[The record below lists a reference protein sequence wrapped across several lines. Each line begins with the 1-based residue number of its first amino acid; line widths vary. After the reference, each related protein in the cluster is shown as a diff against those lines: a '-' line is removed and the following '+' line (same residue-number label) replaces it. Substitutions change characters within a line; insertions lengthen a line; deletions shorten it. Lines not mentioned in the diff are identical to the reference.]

1 MEENMARKTTQG
13 SRTGRARK
21 STARSADTTS
31 QLSKKFDLKKI
42 NSRDAKRLM
51 NKVTNNPVALYI
63 AGGVGALFAARFAM
77 KYYKNH
83 PGIKDF
89 IKENFDTVENTLKEY
104 RHGIEE
110 SEGGEAR
117 H

>member
-1 MEENMARKTTQG
+1 MARKTTQRSG
-13 SRTGRARK
+13 TRSARK
-21 STARSADTTS
+21 GAGRSKETTS
-31 QLSKKFDLKKI
+31 QYSKRFDLKEF
-42 NSRDAKRLM
+42 NSIDAKRIM
-51 NKVTNNPVALYI
+51 NKIKSNSLPLYF
-63 AGGVGALFAARFAM
+63 AGGVGAFFAARFAIR
-77 KYYKNH
+77 YYKNH
-83 PGIKDF
+83 PELKDF

>member
-1 MEENMARKTTQG
+1 MAGKTTQG

-21 STARSADTTS
+21 APGKSKNRSTPTLKTIDFRNFNKGDA
-31 QLSKKFDLKKI
+31 KKI
-42 NSRDAKRLM
+42 I
-51 NKVTNNPVALYI
+51 NKVSNNPLALYI
-63 AGGVGALFAARFAM
+63 AGGVGAIFATRFALR
-77 KYYKNH
+77 YYKNH
-83 PGIKDF
+83 PELKDF
-89 IKENFDTVENTLKEY
+89 IKENFDAVESTLKEY